1 MSLNSDA
8 LASYGLDPAAYDR
21 LPDGWRNG
29 AHDLALAILQQ
40 AIDDIHRFGGA
51 TDTRGRRMYRLA
63 HTWVSGTSRGHLFSF
78 ESVCDALGLV
88 PSDLRAKILDGA
100 PPLVADRPRR
110 SLQRPRARLE
120 ARARGAGMN

>member
-8 LASYGLDPAAYDR
+8 YASYGLDPAAYDR

-40 AIDDIHRFGGA
+40 AIDDIRRYA
-51 TDTRGRRMYRLA
+51 SSTDTRGRRMYRLA

-78 ESVCDALGLV
+78 ESVCDALGLI
-88 PSDLRAKILDGA
+88 PADLRAKILDGA
-100 PPLVADRPRR
+100 PPCAAAERPRR
-110 SLQRPRARLE
+110 SLQRRARLE
-120 ARARGAGMN
+120 TRARAAQMN